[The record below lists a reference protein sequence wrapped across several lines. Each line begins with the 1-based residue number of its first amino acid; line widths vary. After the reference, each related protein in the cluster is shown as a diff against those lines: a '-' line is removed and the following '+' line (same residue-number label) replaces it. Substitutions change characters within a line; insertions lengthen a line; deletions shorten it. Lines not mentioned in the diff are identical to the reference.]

1 MQLGQNNDIRSEMT
15 RGVVE
20 LMVMQMT
27 NDKNNSLTEKETDT
41 RPLFNLEL
49 KNEFLSSMIGTKT
62 ISEDTSKSYTRIFNV
77 TKPSEYALNK
87 DLSEFTLEEM
97 ETILYN
103 FQANNRN
110 TVESYARIISS
121 YLNWSYQHNKTQT
134 NVLSSL
140 KPTDFEKYLT
150 NEENYF
156 TDKLLRRWED
166 GCANYQDAVL
176 LRLLFNGI
184 GGKQMSEI
192 RNLKKTDVD
201 FDNKRLR
208 LVNTLKS
215 DSNGLPLK
223 FTERWI
229 DVDDRTLDLIRG
241 AIDKKTYLKKNG
253 DMAETQH
260 NNVRAFTD
268 LVSNDYVVRAS
279 ITKTDNWNTPVDRF
293 VIYRRIQMLSEIFGI
308 EILTTKFIQRSGMI
322 YYANELMKD
331 GELALDDIKMVADRF
346 NLKSYHNLK
355 GFLTIE
361 NIEKTYTN

>member
-27 NDKNNSLTEKETDT
+27 NDKNNSLTEKDTDT

-49 KNEFLSSMIGTKT
+49 KNEFLSSMIETKT

-166 GCANYQDAVL
+166 G
-176 LRLLFNGI
+176 
-184 GGKQMSEI
+184 
-192 RNLKKTDVD
+192 
-201 FDNKRLR
+201 
-208 LVNTLKS
+208 
-215 DSNGLPLK
+215 
-223 FTERWI
+223 
-229 DVDDRTLDLIRG
+229 
-241 AIDKKTYLKKNG
+241 
-253 DMAETQH
+253 
-260 NNVRAFTD
+260 
-268 LVSNDYVVRAS
+268 
-279 ITKTDNWNTPVDRF
+279 
-293 VIYRRIQMLSEIFGI
+293 
-308 EILTTKFIQRSGMI
+308 
-322 YYANELMKD
+322 
-331 GELALDDIKMVADRF
+331 
-346 NLKSYHNLK
+346 
-355 GFLTIE
+355 
-361 NIEKTYTN
+361 